1 MARSRSWKAA
11 GDKRDAGGF
20 RTLPVSV
27 IEGRAYLSCS
37 PYAIK
42 LLIDFLTQY
51 RGSNNGDLACAWSMM
66 QPRGWRSE
74 ATLNKAKRELIAC
87 KLIQETRMG
96 ARPNKCSLYALTFFD
111 LDENPKLEITRKSFQ
126 RGGYKLM
133 EPTILRIAPRLTDAV
148 TSGASIT
155 TPAVAGDAG

>member
-1 MARSRSWKAA
+1 MARSKTWKAA
-11 GDKRDAGGF
+11 SDKRDAGGF

-42 LLIDFLTQY
+42 LLIDFLLQY
-51 RGSNNGDLACAWSMM
+51 RGNNNGDLACAWSMM
-66 QPRGWRSE
+66 RARGWKSE
-74 ATLNKAKRELIAC
+74 ATLSKAKRELIAC
-87 KLIQETRMG
+87 KLIQEARMG

-111 LDENPKLEITRKSFQ
+111 LDESPKLEITRKSFQ

-133 EPTILRIAPRLTDAV
+133 EPIALKVPPNV
-148 TSGASIT
+148 THRPLNNATLT
-155 TPAVAGDAG
+155 TPGVVDGAG